1 MQKTTNYN
9 LNQWEAVDPV
19 RREDFNA
26 DNAAIDAAIKAVE
39 QNVGAAYSGNNA
51 PWEMGTID
59 ISYAEDG
66 EVIKAFDFE
75 PSAVFLFETGAIGGV
90 LTNGGIAKLSM
101 LSDVSYYCY
110 FELSGNTL
118 TLRRVVNRIFTEIQY
133 IALR

>member
-1 MQKTTNYN
+1 MQKTSNFS
-9 LNQWEAVDPV
+9 LNQWEATDPI

-39 QNVGAAYSGNNA
+39 QSVGAAWSANNA

-66 EVIKAFDFE
+66 EVIKTFDFE

-90 LTNGGIAKLSM
+90 LPSGGIAKLSM
-101 LSDVSYYCY
+101 ISDVSYYCY
-110 FELSGNTL
+110 FELFGNTL
-118 TLRRVVNRIFTEIQY
+118 TLRRVVNRVFTEIQY

>member
-9 LNQWEAVDPV
+9 LNKPETTDPM
-19 RREDFNA
+19 RLADFNE
-26 DNAAIDAAIKAVE
+26 NSEILDAALA
-39 QNVGAAYSGNNA
+39 AAYSADNL

-66 EVIKAFDFE
+66 EVIKTFDFE

-90 LTNGGIAKLSM
+90 LPSGGIAKLSM
-101 LSDVSYYCY
+101 ISDVSYYCY

-118 TLRRVVNRIFTEIQY
+118 TLRRVVNRVFTEIQY